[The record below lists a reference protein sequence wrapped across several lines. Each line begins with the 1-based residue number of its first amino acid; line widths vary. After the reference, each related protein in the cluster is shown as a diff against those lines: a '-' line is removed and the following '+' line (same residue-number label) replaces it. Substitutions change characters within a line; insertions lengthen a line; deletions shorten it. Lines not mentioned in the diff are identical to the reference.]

1 MAAAAEVLIRQRRRP
16 WGSAETAPQPPLA
29 KVSLTDV
36 DCVRV
41 VALAARLG
49 VAPPPVMVGAVAA
62 YVARAPLQC
71 HQRMEDAMTK
81 RRQPEPL
88 NALQGDLL
96 SGQWSSKPLRR
107 GGGKHIPLKPLTD
120 ASQVAV

>member
-36 DCVRV
+36 EFVRV

-49 VAPPPVMVGAVAA
+49 VPAAAVMRRALAA
-62 YVARAPLQC
+62 YVAKFPLQC
-71 HQRMEDAMTK
+71 HQPMEDAMTK
-81 RRQPEPL
+81 RRQPETL
-88 NALQGDLL
+88 NGLQGDLL